1 MSKNK
6 TNEYKLEEL
15 PLDKIR
21 GCYDGM
27 DNFYEYMKEKK
38 YKIDKLK
45 EDIKK
50 EGLINPLI
58 VWNTENEYSQYKYFI
73 KDGNHRLQLLKD
85 ITIENNKKL
94 EAIKIP
100 VFVIKGSN
108 NEDIMNNTISKIKKE
123 HYI

>member
-6 TNEYKLEEL
+6 TNEYNLEEL

-85 ITIENNKKL
+85 ITIEDNKKL